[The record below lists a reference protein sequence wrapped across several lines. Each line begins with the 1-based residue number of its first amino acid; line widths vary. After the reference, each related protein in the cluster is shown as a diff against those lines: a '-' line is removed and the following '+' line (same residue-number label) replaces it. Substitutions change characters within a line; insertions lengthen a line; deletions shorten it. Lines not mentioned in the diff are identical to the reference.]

1 MRSSKEYK
9 LAIKIA
15 GEMEKSFYNST
26 RLTKKELA
34 VDCTTGKCHIRHI
47 FRVIRKRFETGRAG
61 V

>member
-1 MRSSKEYK
+1 MGSSKEYK

-34 VDCTTGKCHIRHI
+34 SIARQASATSAT
-47 FRVIRKRFETGRAG
+47 FSRAA
-61 V
+61 